1 MTSRS
6 TRYRH
11 SWGDRINSTGVLAI
25 VACAHCSEK
34 KLACKLSFLSDRC
47 RNCYRDRVKDC
58 VLADIPFPDFSK
70 IDRELAKLEA
80 QEEAVEA

>member
-11 SWGDRINSTGVLAI
+11 LRGDCINSVGVLAM

-34 KLACKLSFLSDRC
+34 KLACRLSLLSDRC
-47 RNCYRDRVKDC
+47 GNCYRDGVKDY
-58 VLADIPFPDFSK
+58 VPADIPLPDFSK